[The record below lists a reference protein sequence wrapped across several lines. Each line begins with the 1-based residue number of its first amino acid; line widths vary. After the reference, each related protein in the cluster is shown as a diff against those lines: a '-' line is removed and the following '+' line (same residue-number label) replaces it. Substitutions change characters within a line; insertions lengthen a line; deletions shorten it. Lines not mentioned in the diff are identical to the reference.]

1 MGRGYYNLV
10 IKAIFS
16 LFVVCAFYQCTPTP
30 PQFEEMVGVWKAKDG
45 AVIELNA
52 DSTFVIKNFD
62 SYFFHELRDDTI
74 RYKVNAVGKWSI
86 WVNGSL
92 GNLLL
97 SIGFDGAVKSSDSL
111 FIANENKWIISP
123 YSGDNFYIKGEGG
136 FLTDKAPWFIR
147 AIDNFDDYN
156 TYDFH
161 RVK

>member
-16 LFVVCAFYQCTPTP
+16 LFIVCAFYRCTPTP

-62 SYFFHELRDDTI
+62 SYFFHELSDNTVG
-74 RYKVNAVGKWSI
+74 YKVNAEGKWSI
-86 WVNGSL
+86 WTRDVL
-92 GNLLL
+92 GNLIL
-97 SIGFDGAVKSSDSL
+97 SVGISYAVKSSDSL
-111 FIANENKWIISP
+111 FISDQNRWIIRN
-123 YSGDNFYIKGEGG
+123 YSESFYIKGDGG

-147 AIDNFDDYN
+147 VIDNFDNYN
-156 TYDFH
+156 TYDFR
-161 RVK
+161 RVE